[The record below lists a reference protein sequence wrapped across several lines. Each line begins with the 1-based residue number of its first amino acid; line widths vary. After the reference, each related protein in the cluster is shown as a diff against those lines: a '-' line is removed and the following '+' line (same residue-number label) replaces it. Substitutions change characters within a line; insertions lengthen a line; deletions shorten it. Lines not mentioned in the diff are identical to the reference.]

1 LYTPKQQKQLK
12 SLSVALG
19 KISKPQSGVVQG
31 SNTFIQLADYMN
43 KLGVNRLPGA
53 SVLTS
58 GLNLIGKE
66 AASNK
71 AAGAVKN
78 FQPSPES
85 LEKIFATP
93 PQSLATLMALVS
105 QGEQIRRVNNAN

>member
-1 LYTPKQQKQLK
+1 
-12 SLSVALG
+12 
-19 KISKPQSGVVQG
+19 
-31 SNTFIQLADYMN
+31 MN
-43 KLGVNRLPGA
+43 KLGVNRLPGV

-58 GLNLIGKE
+58 GLNIIGKE

-105 QGEQIRRVNNAN
+105 QSTPNQESK